1 VAGNSVTDVYYLAR
15 SVVSDE
21 MAVLSTEDE
30 GKFLMDAQGE
40 QIGIVTE
47 VDPKGQVACVEPDPD
62 LTEAWVQGLG
72 FGDAGEDDIEVAAD
86 AIGTITDSELR
97 VTVDL

>member
-1 VAGNSVTDVYYLAR
+1 
-15 SVVSDE
+15 

-40 QIGIVTE
+40 QIGIVTQ
-47 VDPKGQVACVEPDPD
+47 VDPNEQVAYVEPEPD

-72 FGDAGEDDIEVAAD
+72 FGDADENDIEVAAD
-86 AIGTITDSELR
+86 SIETITDSELR
-97 VTVDL
+97 VAVDL

>member
-1 VAGNSVTDVYYLAR
+1 MTDVYYLVQ

-47 VDPKGQVACVEPDPD
+47 VDPEGQIAYVEPDPD

-72 FGDAGEDDIEVAAD
+72 FGDADEDDIEVAAD

>member
-1 VAGNSVTDVYYLAR
+1 M
-15 SVVSDE
+15 E
-21 MAVLSTEDE
+21 VLSIEDE

-47 VDPKGQVACVEPDPD
+47 VDPEGQIAYVEPDPD

-72 FGDAGEDDIEVAAD
+72 FGDADEDDIAVAAEI
-86 AIGTITDSELR
+86 IGIITDSELR
-97 VTVDL
+97 MTVDL

>member
-1 VAGNSVTDVYYLAR
+1 
-15 SVVSDE
+15 

-47 VDPKGQVACVEPDPD
+47 VDPEEQVAYIEPEPD

-72 FGDAGEDDIEVAAD
+72 FGDADEDDIEVAAD
-86 AIGTITDSELR
+86 SIETITDSELR
-97 VTVDL
+97 VAVDL